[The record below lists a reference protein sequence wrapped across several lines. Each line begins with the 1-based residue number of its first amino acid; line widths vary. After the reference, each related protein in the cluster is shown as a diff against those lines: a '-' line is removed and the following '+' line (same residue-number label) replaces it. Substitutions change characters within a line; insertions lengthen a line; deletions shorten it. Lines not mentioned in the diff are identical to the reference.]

1 MIDPSDRHILDLFAR
16 QVRAR
21 FPEAQIWAY
30 GSRARGDATWESDFD
45 IAIVLDQP
53 VTRQIKDWIG
63 DVAWEVGFEADRI
76 IITVVFERRQFEEG
90 PSSVSP
96 LVANILHE
104 GVPACCLDPVRM

>member
-1 MIDPSDRHILDLFAR
+1 MIDPSDRQILDLFAR

-30 GSRARGDATWESDFD
+30 GSRACGDATWESDFD

-53 VTRQIKDWIG
+53 VTRSVKNWIG

-76 IITVVFERRQFEEG
+76 IITVVFERQQFEQG
-90 PSSVSP
+90 PPSVSP

-104 GVPACCLDPVRM
+104 GVLA